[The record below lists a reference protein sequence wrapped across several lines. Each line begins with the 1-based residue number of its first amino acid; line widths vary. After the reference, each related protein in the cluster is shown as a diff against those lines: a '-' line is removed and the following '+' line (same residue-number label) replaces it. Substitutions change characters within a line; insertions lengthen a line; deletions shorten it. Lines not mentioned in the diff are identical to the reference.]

1 MLRALIIIFGLM
13 SALLMPSVAYA
24 DSWFPAQVE
33 TYFSEDKNVRV
44 TVTPRQ
50 LEDALAYFEDKVE
63 EREPAGQKAG
73 GNDKASMLLER
84 KTTYGEW
91 QTVWKRTLPNDVAP
105 VSVLLSRTGRY
116 VASFDNW
123 HSMGHGDNVV
133 VIYGPDGN
141 VIRSLRLDDFLPK
154 SYIAALPRSVSSL
167 RWSGQHRISK
177 DETTLTLEVTVP
189 EVIDENSDSP
199 PRENP
204 KAFVEISF
212 DLATGTMLPIDSVRW
227 QWALSAVER
236 VNARN
241 WEWEQKRK
249 AYLTSPLLGP
259 SSNDEGDWHQYL
271 REAFLRITADW
282 KEDSTW
288 TTVLRLPTAADYKP
302 SRKWIRER
310 LQDTYGDNVA
320 FATLSPSNFID
331 VLRKE
336 VAVFKPGRL
345 NHLTIYLALEE
356 PYWNEALQILKP
368 TGAKLVQ
375 IDPAKPIPQNPERLK
390 AMID

>member
-167 RWSGQHRISK
+167 RHR
-177 DETTLTLEVTVP
+177 
-189 EVIDENSDSP
+189 
-199 PRENP
+199 RR
-204 KAFVEISF
+204 
-212 DLATGTMLPIDSVRW
+212 RW
-227 QWALSAVER
+227 
-236 VNARN
+236 
-241 WEWEQKRK
+241 
-249 AYLTSPLLGP
+249 
-259 SSNDEGDWHQYL
+259 
-271 REAFLRITADW
+271 
-282 KEDSTW
+282 
-288 TTVLRLPTAADYKP
+288 
-302 SRKWIRER
+302 
-310 LQDTYGDNVA
+310 
-320 FATLSPSNFID
+320 
-331 VLRKE
+331 
-336 VAVFKPGRL
+336 
-345 NHLTIYLALEE
+345 
-356 PYWNEALQILKP
+356 
-368 TGAKLVQ
+368 
-375 IDPAKPIPQNPERLK
+375 
-390 AMID
+390 